1 MAVFNF
7 TVRATDSEG
16 SYADRQFNIT
26 VRNSRVERFMT
37 ITTNDAWTSPD
48 ATSWTQ
54 RVGAGGWTCAYGN
67 GFWLIMKSAT
77 TCEIAKS
84 TDGINYNA
92 IPTSEMTFLDPA
104 GAATT
109 APTAVSPWTFYNK
122 MKFWNGRFYLLH
134 FANPSGQKKTLS
146 LWSTA
151 DGVTWKQKILTQT
164 AGTSTAMSAFSQGYG
179 YSLMTEDGNTL
190 FIPFPSSSGTATLLD
205 AANGFTPCMGWST
218 TDGETFTP
226 IRNSTTTTTVQGSTS
241 ITRFNGLYIA
251 NNTVYN
257 GTTYGVTGSQ
267 FQYIYSTDG
276 VNWTAGDYSLS
287 SSGINSTIRNI
298 SQYYAWNPPVYANGQ
313 LFLFANKTSSTTVS
327 SGLLYL
333 TSMDGLVW
341 DRVDNIKLFNTA
353 NCFTNVIYKN
363 GVFLLSGRNTISG
376 VDTSTTV
383 TNPNTGYRVSID
395 GVNWDNNINITS
407 GSPAYNDSA
416 AM

>member
-26 VRNSRVERFMT
+26 VRNSRVERFMA
-37 ITTNDAWTSPD
+37 ITTADAWTSPD
-48 ATSWTQ
+48 ATTWTQ
-54 RVGAGGWTCAYGN
+54 RVGAGGFTCAYGN
-67 GFWLIMKSAT
+67 GFWLIMKST
-77 TCEIAKS
+77 STCDILKS

-92 IPTSEMTFLDPA
+92 ISTSEMTFLDPS
-104 GAATT
+104 GAVTT
-109 APTAVSPWTFYNK
+109 APTAISFWSFLNK

-164 AGTSTAMSAFSQGYG
+164 SGTSTAMLTFAGAYG
-179 YSLMTEDGNTL
+179 NSLMTEDGNTL
-190 FIPFPSSSGTATLLD
+190 FIPFSSSSGSASLLD
-205 AANGFTPCMGWST
+205 VANGFTPCMGWST

-226 IRNSTTTTTVQGSTS
+226 IRNSTTTTTAQGSTS

-251 NNTVYN
+251 NNTIYN
-257 GTTYGVTGSQ
+257 GTTYGVNGTQ
-267 FQYIYSTDG
+267 YQYIYSTDG
-276 VNWTAGDYSLS
+276 VNWTVGDYSLT
-287 SSGINSTIRNI
+287 SSGVNTSFRSST
-298 SQYYAWNPPVYANGQ
+298 QYYAWNPPIYANGQ
-313 LFLFANKTSSTTVS
+313 LFSFASKPSTVN
-327 SGLLYL
+327 SGLGLFYI

-341 DRVDNIKLFNTA
+341 DRVDNIKTFNSS
-353 NCFTNVIYKN
+353 NCLTNVIYKN
-363 GVFLLSGRNTISG
+363 GVFFLSGSNTAG
-376 VDTSTTV
+376 TDNTSSV
-383 TNPNTGYRVSID
+383 GNSNNGFRVSID